1 MTHDI
6 NSHHEVYI
14 MESKFT
20 ESFVVDEWEVLSP
33 NGFVDIKTTH
43 KTVEFD
49 VWELSTTNYT
59 LKCAD
64 MHIVIKEGEIEKY
77 VKDIQIG
84 DQILTRSGFETVT
97 SNQFLGYKEVM
108 YDIEVDD
115 FSQRYISNGIVS
127 HNTACAALYLL
138 WYAMFNDDTNILV
151 AAHKGSGAAE
161 IMDRI
166 RYAYE
171 ECPDHIRCGVTTY
184 ASGRIVFDN
193 KSSITAQTTTE
204 NTGRGLSISLLY
216 CLDGGTI
223 VRVRDKDTLE
233 EKDITLE
240 SLYTELN
247 GEEFM
252 EFKSQPML
260 RVIFENEYYVDVPE
274 SYMFTVNDIK
284 TTIENINHDDEVL
297 IGNEYFK
304 VVDIQAI

>member
-1 MTHDI
+1 MDK
-6 NSHHEVYI
+6 
-14 MESKFT
+14 KFT
-20 ESFVVDEWEVLSP
+20 ESFTVDDWEILTP
-33 NGFVDIKTTH
+33 NGYVDVKTVHETIDFEVWEIKTTNH
-43 KTVEFD
+43 F
-49 VWELSTTNYT
+49 

-64 MHIVIKEGEIEKY
+64 KHIVIKDGVVERY
-77 VKDIQIG
+77 VKDIKVG
-84 DQILTRSGFETVT
+84 DLIDTVDGLEEVI
-97 SNQFLGYKEVM
+97 SVEPLGYSVPM
-108 YDIEVDD
+108 YDLEVND
-115 FSQRYISNGIVS
+115 FSQQYYSNGIVS

-184 ASGRIVFDN
+184 ASGKIVFDN
-193 KSSITAQTTTE
+193 KSSIIAQTTTE

-223 VRVRDKDTLE
+223 VRVRDKDTKE
-233 EKDITLE
+233 EKDISLE

-247 GEEFM
+247 GDEFI
-252 EFKSQPML
+252 EFKKQAML
-260 RVIFENEYYVDVPE
+260 RIIFENDYYVDVPE
-274 SYMFTVNDIK
+274 SYTLTANDIK
-284 TTIENINHDDEVL
+284 TTIENINHGDEIL

-304 VVDIQAI
+304 VVEIQAI

>member
-1 MTHDI
+1 M
-6 NSHHEVYI
+6 SE
-14 MESKFT
+14 KFT
-20 ESFVVDEWEVLSP
+20 DSIIVEDWEVLTP
-33 NGFVDIKTTH
+33 DGYRDIMSFH
-43 KTVEFD
+43 KTIEFE
-49 VWELSTTNYT
+49 VWEISTDSFT

-64 MHIVIKEGEIEKY
+64 DHIVMKHGMVETF
-77 VKDIQIG
+77 VKDISIG
-84 DQILTRSGFETVT
+84 DMVLTENGLETVI
-97 SNQFLGYKEVM
+97 SVNNLGYKEPM
-108 YDIEVDD
+108 YDIQVND
-115 FSQRYISNGIVS
+115 FSQLYYSNGIVS

-138 WYAMFNDDTNILV
+138 WYAMFVPDTNILV

-193 KSSITAQTTTE
+193 KSSIVAQTTTE

-216 CLDGGTI
+216 CLDAGTM
-223 VRVRDKDTLE
+223 VRVRDKETKE
-233 EKDITLE
+233 EKDISLE
-240 SLYTELN
+240 TLYTELN
-247 GEEFM
+247 GDEFI
-252 EFKSQPML
+252 EFKKQAML
-260 RVIFENEYYVDVPE
+260 RVVFEDDYYVDVPE

-284 TTIENINHDDEVL
+284 TTIENITHGDEIL